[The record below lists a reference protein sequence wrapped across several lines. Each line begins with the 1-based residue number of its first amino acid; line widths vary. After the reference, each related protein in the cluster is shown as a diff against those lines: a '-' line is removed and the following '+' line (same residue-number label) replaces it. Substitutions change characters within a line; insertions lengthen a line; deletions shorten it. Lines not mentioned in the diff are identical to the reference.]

1 MHDLTALL
9 KALRASGFKPQKGDS
24 QIDLVLPLIFICFQ
38 RCFFSQ
44 AQRGRLNDFPQGI
57 CFGFDSLISH
67 TSSVNN
73 SHSFSA
79 IHCGFSLPPFTTL
92 HHHSTNSARSQHL
105 SLRSSQPSP
114 LPLVLSTPRS
124 PLPLVLTALLT
135 VLSSAPSF
143 SLRLVLLYPLVLS
156 APLCAP
162 CSPPSLARGSK
173 KSVLGD

>member
-44 AQRGRLNDFPQGI
+44 AQRGRLNDSPQGI

-67 TSSVNN
+67 TSSVNS

-92 HHHSTNSARSQHL
+92 HHHSSNSASSQHL

-114 LPLVLSTPRS
+114 LRLVL
-124 PLPLVLTALLT
+124 LC
-135 VLSSAPSF
+135 PSF
-143 SLRLVLLYPLVLS
+143 SLRSLQSSPLRLS
-156 APLCAP
+156 APLSAP
-162 CSPPSLARGSK
+162 LARPRPWHGGVKRASSEIDREK
-173 KSVLGD
+173 TPRTLVGITS